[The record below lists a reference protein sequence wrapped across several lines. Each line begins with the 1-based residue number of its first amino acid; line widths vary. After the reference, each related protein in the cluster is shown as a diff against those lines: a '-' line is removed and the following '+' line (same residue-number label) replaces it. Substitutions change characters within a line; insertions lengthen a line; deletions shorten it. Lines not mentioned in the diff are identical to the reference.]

1 MAFNLS
7 AQLSVALNTA
17 SLKNAANTI
26 NNQLKDVGTLRLGI
40 PSGVGS
46 SLREISSQIAEA
58 SNAMEQFGRQSGLAA
73 KRFAAF
79 TITAGA
85 IIQFTSSV
93 KQAIS
98 SAIEFDREIIRL
110 TQVSNDSA
118 ADVGKI
124 GSEVSRLAT
133 SYGVSSKELINTAVT
148 LKQANLT
155 LKETKDA
162 LEALAQSA
170 LAPSFDNLKD
180 TTEGAIAIMNQFNIS
195 SRELGGAL
203 GAVNSVAAEF
213 AVEAQDL
220 IEGVRKAG
228 GAFRSAG
235 GDLNEF
241 LALFTSVR
249 QTTRESAES
258 IGTGLR
264 TIFTRI
270 QRNDTVEALKE
281 IGVQLRFTAEEARSA
296 GDLGLTNQFVGP
308 YEAIKRLSVALN
320 ELRST
325 DPRFSA
331 IVEELG
337 GYRQISKVIPLVQ
350 EFAVSQ
356 KALGTAQAGSAS
368 LATNAAQAQEA
379 FGVKIQKVAEQFNSF
394 VRDLTNTS
402 SFRTIVD
409 LMLQGASAAIQL
421 ADSLKGILPI
431 ITAIAAVKFT
441 QGITSF
447 AKGFASTAF
456 NTVQSN
462 QPSTLSMS
470 PFLPNIKKKADGGFI
485 KMAKGGF
492 VPGSGTGDKIPA
504 LLEPGEYV
512 IPRKFAAGALVKA
525 FQVAK
530 NANVVQQKLLDPR
543 NAVTEKDYQ
552 SGKFINP
559 NDNFAFLTKFFPI
572 DDPVSAKESSSNKKG
587 DMFEAFAANV
597 LNAKRTK
604 ASFDVDLIGAGGFP
618 YEVKNE
624 AELSNDQII
633 ASKLAR
639 FKSRFNKNAFTNRI
653 DEDTIDLGVIGLV
666 ANTANLKGGKDAAE
680 KIAKERN
687 FKLGNV
693 EKEAA
698 KNNRRSIPKRFV
710 SVLAKA
716 SGGLVPGVGNT
727 DSVPLDLP
735 VGSYVLRKSS
745 VNSIGA
751 SNLARLGRAK
761 GGVIPSLVM
770 PGEYI
775 YTPDEVQ
782 NIGVSNLDYMNKTG
796 RRRFAG
802 GGYSDDERKAYRTKK
817 TERDFARQI
826 ELQLRI
832 PTSDAGREQNRIE
845 AQSIAE
851 DITKTSKRI
860 KELENNVKKYS
871 NEIGSG
877 LRNEQNLNSVKTRIL
892 SDIEQRERI
901 VQQTKQKEAE
911 ELRILQSYNNKIR
924 KKESEA
930 RGYKTLAAGARAAND
945 EELALK
951 YEKKQRT
958 LEGQAARYKTLQSN
972 KQAAYDAAIDTRIL
986 AEQNLAKSNNELDK
1000 TNKKLKSN
1008 RDKLDLLEKAKG
1020 GAEKERADLI
1030 TKYSSDK
1037 EGRILKDGKVITSQY
1052 MSGNKTEYQKMLNR
1066 EMASYRK
1073 TFGEKPVGDVR
1084 KAIEVGFAEKLQ
1096 RSYFNQLQS
1105 YSKAKGLD
1113 FDENLANAQAIQMVR
1128 EAESGRRKIEKT
1140 KSGEFFDP
1148 TLGRRLQKEG
1158 YNETGSKRGIIK
1170 YLSDFSKDNKQN
1182 LTLAGVTLLGIAA
1195 EANAPTEA
1203 EIRSGSAAAKGSAVA
1218 YGGFSGLATGAA
1230 LGSFLPGVGTALGAI
1245 AGGAIGAV
1253 TALKNFNKQV
1263 AEINLEDSTDKLK
1276 KELEMAASSIG
1287 KVNADAFANIKRLQG
1302 EVESQI
1308 KAKAESS
1315 VSLFS
1320 GVKAFFGYG
1329 SSRSQEINESILKD
1343 TRAQYA
1349 SQAPQLNNL
1358 ISREIE
1364 AAVKSGNF
1372 NIGEFLNQKDIS
1384 EQVGKIALGL
1394 QQPIDKIKKQ
1404 FEKYSIE
1411 VAKQEQL
1418 AKRQQEGLKAQEQ
1431 LIISFSALS
1440 SVTGEASKSL
1450 LNLNSKFQTV
1460 TELLSNTSSI
1470 SPIRNRSVDIQT
1482 ASVNPERFF
1491 STVAETAGGLGQ
1503 FGQQFQ
1509 LSGSI
1514 IGAISSTLPNILSQV
1529 NPLETAGGKD
1539 PASIVKNALRE
1550 NLKQRGISEV
1560 ESSRYVNTIIAKMGD
1575 DFSKLLN
1582 ESGGDYG
1589 ELAQRLISSIADPF
1603 VKALN
1608 NINQDL
1614 ENAANTYINGL
1625 NKLAQSTISLA
1636 SEFEKLSR
1644 IQSQNRAFRKGV
1656 DIENEIQRQKNEKP
1670 LDFRFGRIKPNQIA
1684 LDMTNIDEQTQAF
1697 REQQSRL
1704 TGLVGG
1710 QELDPKRVQ
1719 DLIRR
1724 NRERQEIQN
1733 ERLNRARL
1741 AGQQGGQEYI
1751 AAADE
1756 LMRLKVEASFLSAA
1770 MRNLADSTEE
1780 LTAIDERIS
1789 QIRKEIADEE
1799 SDNIRRQSE
1808 TEALGERLLTSSPE
1822 QLQRYQAGAQL
1833 SGLAERLGGNL
1844 LRFNVEQRK
1853 AIFEYLDMS
1862 GDQGKMLKSQFLQAS
1877 GFVAKP
1883 ETTAQEKYTQEL
1895 NTLIARREAVGE
1907 RREKAQLL
1915 IVNEQMTLQ
1924 QEFFTQLKAQNDEF
1938 FRRLEQNFSN
1948 LQKGQLEEQQRKTD
1962 ARIQEL
1968 QAGAGSVGIFS
1979 KIDQNTFTKSILPQQ
1994 RNITSYLAAS
2004 EKYKE
2009 IGATQQR
2016 ITPEY
2021 AQKIREM
2028 SNDQNG
2034 FINIGRLASLLQ
2046 SIPGLENVDKLALE
2060 INSAIESASGGKQLD
2075 ANKANTI
2082 FQQAIVGQ
2090 LQFQL
2095 KKQADVVSE
2104 TGSKIGI
2111 QGGAAKK
2118 GTVGEIVLGLQ
2129 NANVTS
2135 AIFTKAI
2142 EDVQRL
2148 GGLVGQNF
2156 VNQIQ
2161 TLQAQSALT
2170 AQSIANLNG
2179 QIANM
2184 RGNQPQQQNQIGVR
2198 PRGFSSGGMVTSSS
2212 AMPNADPRVF
2222 RPQGPDTIPAILQP
2236 GEYVVNAKA
2245 TAENLPLL
2253 QTLNKGGQVRYMAE
2267 GGNLNDPLPLN
2278 ALERQKA
2285 IEYQKELLIKQAIL
2299 TKFAI
2304 LRQSWRNNALRNSL
2318 RIQRGDIDLN
2328 TIPWQGGINKI
2339 FALVAP
2345 NVKKPWTKIDEV
2357 LTTGLNTDNLSP
2369 EKNAFLKRLEIYGM
2383 PFAIK
2388 NVDSQDILSLT
2399 DEYLNPKQDVFGQM
2413 RVPVKDQEYYKK
2425 RANLQPFFED
2435 LLMAGFPAI
2444 PAGFYTEKYGIQND
2458 TKKVRAIGF
2467 SKGGQAKGFT
2477 NAILNRGE
2485 FVVNSDAA
2493 ANNYGLLEA
2502 INNGKT
2508 AKFNKGG
2515 PVYLQNGGGTP
2526 QNRKTDVDAEYLLGI
2541 LKTVG
2546 ATGLGVG
2553 LVGGAGYFFGPPI
2566 INKLKNT
2573 YKQSKSLFNKT
2584 LSFIKGEKGTKVAE
2598 TIAKKIGIPQEEI
2611 DAIKNDGEKT
2621 KSPKPLE
2628 TKKVTGPIELEDLNI
2643 LQPKSKDSYSIL
2655 NNILN
2660 KEYPSIQN
2668 SSKIRSSLLT
2678 AFSTATA
2685 QNLGVPLSEEQI
2697 RSVINEFVKKPNFSK
2712 NKPYSEPYSLQRSLN
2727 LQESQSA
2734 LGILNRKN
2742 YNGQNL
2748 FANQNLFRKV
2758 FQDVSL
2764 LLRSSDTSINDL
2776 RNAADIQNWLEQQ
2789 REIARNIQ
2797 EQERNARRRPNERR
2811 NPRDRRNILPPE
2823 LVGDRPQLGQNIGNA
2838 GEIRAN
2844 LPPEPAKP
2852 IAPKPEQKNPPVL
2865 PIDPAT
2871 QPPKP
2876 VVSPTDAATQPT
2888 APKPEIK
2895 LPEPVKPVET
2905 TKPVVSPTDTAAT
2918 AKPPKTVKLKD
2929 FIFENN
2935 RFGKYSQEV
2944 YNKIQSEIISSG
2956 LLQNTQWAEKRA
2968 QDIFKFLS
2976 SADNTVISDIVK
2988 PAIERNN
2995 LFKNIKSP
3003 LIENFK
3009 DKNKFT
3015 NNNNIHS
3022 KLAAKAGVAANVIP
3036 FMVEP
3041 LSMYLRG
3048 NYSSEEIQSRFIQDA
3063 ASATAP
3069 IALFEAASKV
3079 PFLAPYLGLASLPF
3093 LPSTFDQISSL
3104 GSAIAGKSD
3113 PQQISNLINK
3123 YSQVFPDIRSLSSS
3137 DIADIQAEDS
3147 TGLGD
3152 IAGIAT
3158 TTGLG
3163 ALGGS
3168 NLGPVGII
3176 AGAGVGFVIGAYKAI
3191 VNKLARNRKSQRIS
3205 NALSL
3210 RENLSS
3216 RYQKRGQT
3224 FEPDFMKNY
3233 SDEKYLKMDA
3243 ESYFKNYSDEL
3254 ETFAISE
3261 DPLNY
3266 KIGYDA
3272 LNKFPYFSAKDAFVY
3287 EELIRR
3293 NSGLTKAYSEEIQKL
3308 EKNGASDSVLETI
3321 RQKYLK
3327 EETIEGGGLKEIAD
3341 ITRKSNVFDRLF
3353 YNNALN
3359 TDNLKSKILF
3369 DSKNAFDI
3377 LEIANGY
3384 GFSSNIEQMDLDFI
3398 KLLKNY
3404 STLSFKSNLSK
3415 VRDDSKIESGL
3426 LQIQTQLVNDAQQ
3439 KLGNFKE
3446 DRFSLGLVNE
3456 LANKFNG
3463 LKLKKIPENDTSTD
3477 FGFLQEND
3485 PEDFFTIEQLSNFAK
3500 LVGEINSV
3508 LLQEKGIDAA
3518 QYQDRSQRNSGA
3530 SATRQFNK
3538 NFDQTS
3544 LKLNAL
3550 EQLFYRNYYNDS
3562 LFGYSPN
3569 YEQGL
3574 LQQIGNYEFQKFII
3588 ESKETLKDFANNF
3601 MSKRFVAGTFF
3612 AKELFDN
3619 INNPDYLQFLNEKG
3633 KTINENDF
3641 FSYPRNLKDS
3651 DLGNFFSKR
3660 SINYQWQGLK
3670 EDKNVELLRFNSGGI
3685 VPKSAQNPDPSFFK
3699 PMGTDTVPAM
3709 LSPGEYVVNAESTAA
3724 NLPLLQQLNNG
3735 GPVYARS
3742 GGYGFNLMNSSG
3754 IGAINFG
3761 PEFMGMERSSN
3772 PWHQWGGFST
3782 RARYGRRPSVGVNL
3796 GPQGARAL
3804 KNYNPLVERGVLSNM
3819 ANYFADRGG
3828 TKNGSKFANYMFNF
3842 VTDKKT
3848 LDAFNIAGDF
3858 SSFSIG
3864 GSSRVPDLFGGLT
3877 TASMMMGPAVAGAM
3891 KYGMERA
3898 IFSDIYSNKE
3908 IKSELTGGNKISL
3921 KDYINLGAGSTIG
3934 SVSASN
3940 ALSMGTLGDSS
3951 LMPGNENINFAQ
3963 TAIQSLREGLG
3974 DISANATD
3982 IQMAKNVSNI
3992 NAAVAAGYQNAPEML
4007 PTYGEAWAQEVAN
4020 RTAYQR
4026 YSKGSSQLYNNPWHQ
4041 FAGFSSV
4048 PNRYLSGGGS
4058 VDTIPAML
4066 TPGEYVVNKQAVNRV
4081 GTRFLDGINN
4091 VRGYANGGFVK
4102 YFADG
4107 SPGGVSGGGS
4117 MPSMNFTQLFSA
4129 ATLIQSASSVFGQSV
4144 TSIIQFASAITSAN
4158 QSLNQSGSILNSA
4171 TSAFTNGANT
4181 FSNAINSLTTSLNSF
4196 SNEMIVNVAPIGLN
4210 INFNSTSVVEAVRS
4224 AISQIESSVLDNLTA
4239 FVQRQ
4244 IKTDEMG

>member
-98 SAIEFDREIIRL
+98 SAIEFDREIVRL

-447 AKGFASTAF
+447 AKGFANTAF

-512 IPRKFAAGALVKA
+512 IPRRKF
-525 FQVAK
+525 
-530 NANVVQQKLLDPR
+530 
-543 NAVTEKDYQ
+543 
-552 SGKFINP
+552 
-559 NDNFAFLTKFFPI
+559 
-572 DDPVSAKESSSNKKG
+572 
-587 DMFEAFAANV
+587 
-597 LNAKRTK
+597 
-604 ASFDVDLIGAGGFP
+604 
-618 YEVKNE
+618 
-624 AELSNDQII
+624 
-633 ASKLAR
+633 
-639 FKSRFNKNAFTNRI
+639 
-653 DEDTIDLGVIGLV
+653 
-666 ANTANLKGGKDAAE
+666 KGGKSVNGFVNLPASPITAFTHLDAGINLRNLGADKFAKLYTNMGIDLPANWNNDWTVENMQGVTSESLKSYISRKKGQIFKTLLKQTSASQTYGFRGKNSSNLIQILENNANKVATNFANAIPSGEQYDTDPDVIKNILPIFAQSILSIGSSGE
-680 KIAKERN
+680 KLLKGFEQPSAVKPIDEYGTRLPRVPLTKDLQ
-687 FKLGNV
+687 KQI
-693 EKEAA
+693 EKDIGLT
-698 KNNRRSIPKRFV
+698 RSKR
-710 SVLAKA
+710 A
-716 SGGLVPGVGNT
+716 SGGLVPGTGNT

-735 VGSYVLRKSS
+735 IGSYVIKKSS

-761 GGVIPSLVM
+761 GGTIPALVM

-775 YTPDEVQ
+775 YNPSEAQ
-782 NIGVSNLDYMNKTG
+782 NIGISNLDYMNNTG

-802 GGYSDDERKAYRTKK
+802 GGYSDEERKAYRTKK

-832 PTSDAGREQNRIE
+832 PTSAAGREQNRIE

-911 ELRILQSYNNKIR
+911 ELRILQSYNDKIR

-1644 IQSQNRAFRKGV
+1644 IQSQNRAFRKSV

-1799 SDNIRRQSE
+1799 SDNIRKQSE

-2046 SIPGLENVDKLALE
+2046 SIPGLENIDKLALE

-2184 RGNQPQQQNQIGVR
+2184 RGNQPQQQNQIGIR

-2541 LKTVG
+2541 LKTIG
-2546 ATGLGVG
+2546 ATG
-2553 LVGGAGYFFGPPI
+2553 LVGGAGLLASPLIYRAYR
-2566 INKLKNT
+2566 KNRF
-2573 YKQSKSLFNKT
+2573 LFNKA

-2697 RSVINEFVKKPNFSK
+2697 RSVINEFVEKPNFSK

-2852 IAPKPEQKNPPVL
+2852 IAPKPEQKKPPVL
-2865 PIDPAT
+2865 PTDPAT

-3093 LPSTFDQISSL
+3093 LPSTFDQISGL

-3137 DIADIQAEDS
+3137 DIADIQSEDS

-3152 IAGIAT
+3152 IAGIGT

-3163 ALGGS
+3163 ALSGIGF
-3168 NLGPVGII
+3168 GPAGII

-3191 VNKLARNRKSQRIS
+3191 VNKLARDRKSQRIS

-3601 MSKRFVAGTFF
+3601 MNKRFVAGTFF

-3685 VPKSAQNPDPSFFK
+3685 VPKSAQNPNPSFFK

-3742 GGYGFNLMNSSG
+3742 GGYGFNLMDSSG

-3898 IFSDIYSNKE
+3898 IFSDIYNNKE

-4066 TPGEYVVNKQAVNRV
+4066 TPGEYVVNKQAVNKV

-4107 SPGGVSGGGS
+4107 SPNGVSGGGS